1 MGRSRRELRRRIT
14 VAAERYLTDAETSTD
29 AWLGHN
35 PMPIQM
41 NDVAG
46 LRAFILLEQVSPE
59 GYARI
64 ADETWRKWAPV
75 IVGLP
80 RRTVIDKSPEIA
92 GILTDAL
99 NHATAEFVAAV
110 RTIIRLERE
119 RMRAPGFTPQPGPPF
134 FILRDLDGCW
144 HDAVLKDAILDE
156 LRNPDNTPGEY
167 AAFLEALLEAG
178 VEPAFDHA
186 LGLLANS
193 RPATRARSL
202 AIADVL
208 LRHAAVRSW
217 PALRTAME
225 SDDDFAREALLRVAA
240 HFSFD
245 KPFYR
250 GLGERDIAALYLLM
264 ARLFPRNDEAE
275 RATGFI
281 GAWDSVGY
289 LRDGIPRYLASL
301 GTEAAVTALSELIA
315 GHPEFGYLAYELS
328 LGRARYA
335 HCHLVAAQPE

>member
-1 MGRSRRELRRRIT
+1 MLTPKSRALAYDLDYFITAMPGWAEADEELRRRIT
-14 VAAERYLTDAETSTD
+14 VSAERYLTDAETSTD

-46 LRAFILLEQVSPE
+46 LRAFILLKQLSSE

-64 ADETWRKWAPV
+64 ADQTWRKWAPV

-92 GILTDAL
+92 GILADAL
-99 NHATAEFVAAV
+99 SRAPVEFVAAV

-144 HDAVLKDAILDE
+144 HDDLLRDAILDE
-156 LRNPDNTPGEY
+156 LRNPGNTPAEY
-167 AAFLEALLEAG
+167 AAFLEALLEAR
-178 VEPAFDHA
+178 VERALDHSLA
-186 LGLLANS
+186 LLADS
-193 RPATRARSL
+193 GPATRARSL

-208 LRHAAVRSW
+208 LRHAAVRAW
-217 PALRTAME
+217 PALRMAME
-225 SDDDFAREALLRVAA
+225 SDDDFAREALLRVAS

-245 KPFYR
+245 NPFYR

-264 ARLFPRNDEAE
+264 TRLFPRNDEAE
-275 RATGFI
+275 PATGFI
-281 GAWDSVGY
+281 G
-289 LRDGIPRYLASL
+289 DGTPSAIYA
-301 GTEAAVTALSELIA
+301 TA
-315 GHPEFGYLAYELS
+315 F
-328 LGRARYA
+328 RAIWQA
-335 HCHLVAAQPE
+335 